1 MVHAIR
7 LKEYGG
13 PEVLSWEQVEVGK
26 PAAGQVR
33 IRQTAV
39 GVNFMDVSQRLGRS
53 PIPLT
58 LPGGL
63 GGEAAG
69 VIEELGQGVV
79 DLAVGD
85 RVAYAG
91 GGAGAYAQERIVPAH
106 ILVKLPDGLSDQ
118 QGAAMMLKGMTAQF
132 LVRQISRAKAG
143 ETVLFHAASS
153 GVGFIACQ
161 WLKHLGV
168 RVIGTVSSDDKAE
181 AARTHG
187 CDHVVVYTRDDFV
200 ARVEEIT
207 GRTKLPVVFDS
218 VGKDTFVKSLD
229 CIEPC
234 GLAILYGQASGP
246 VGPFDL
252 GLLANKGSLFVTRP
266 TLTAYTST
274 RTKLLAAA
282 HDLFDVV
289 KSGAVKIEINQ
300 TYPLKDAAQAHRA
313 IEARQTTGS
322 TVLIV

>member
-7 LKEYGG
+7 LKAYGE
-13 PEVLSWEQVEVGK
+13 PDVLAWERVEVGK

-33 IRQTAV
+33 IRQTAI
-39 GVNFMDVSQRLGRS
+39 GVNFMEVSQRRGRS

-69 VIEELGQGVV
+69 VIEELGEGVA
-79 DLAVGD
+79 DLAIGD

-91 GGAGAYAQERIVPAH
+91 GGAGAYAQARIVPAQ
-106 ILVKLPDGLSDQ
+106 ILVRLPDDLSDQ
-118 QGAAMMLKGMTAQF
+118 QGAGMMLKGMTAQV
-132 LVRQISRAKAG
+132 LVRQISRARAG
-143 ETVLFHAASS
+143 DTVLFHAASS
-153 GVGFIACQ
+153 GVGLIACQ

-168 RVIGTVSSDDKAE
+168 NVIGTVGSDAKVE
-181 AARTHG
+181 AARAHG
-187 CDHVVVYTRDDFV
+187 CDHVIVYTREDFV

-207 GRTKLPVVFDS
+207 GGAKVAVVFDS
-218 VGKDTFVKSLD
+218 VGKDAFARSLD

-252 GLLANKGSLFVTRP
+252 GLLASKGSLFVTRP
-266 TLTAYTST
+266 TLTAYTRT
-274 RTKLLAAA
+274 RAKLLATA

-289 KSGAVKIEINQ
+289 RSGAVKIEINQ
-300 TYPLKDAAQAHRA
+300 KYALKDAAQAHRA

-322 TVLIV
+322 TVLVV